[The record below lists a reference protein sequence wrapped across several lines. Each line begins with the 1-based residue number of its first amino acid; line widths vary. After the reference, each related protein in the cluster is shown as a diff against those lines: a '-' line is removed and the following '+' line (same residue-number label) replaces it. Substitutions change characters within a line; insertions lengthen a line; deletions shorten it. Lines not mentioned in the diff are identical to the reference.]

1 MSHSFDKHGLKVQSS
16 ASRLADRLLPQLAG
30 WIDCDDIA
38 QDIHLAELEN
48 PQARYGKSVQA
59 VDRGLKALG
68 KLIGEPETLTPDSRL
83 RPTESVALRR
93 TFWPETLRALR
104 VGVTRWKSQED
115 QTSPFRTFKVLFR
128 LYKRG
133 DSPEEIG
140 HIEDVTDTRVNQIHR
155 KAIVRFRHPQ
165 RACLLRPFLDRD

>member
-1 MSHSFDKHGLKVQSS
+1 MSHSFDKHDLRVKSS
-16 ASRLADRLLPQLAG
+16 ASRLADRLPPQLVG
-30 WIDCDDIA
+30 WIDRKDVE
-38 QDIHLAELEN
+38 QDILLKGLEN

-59 VDRGLKALG
+59 VDRDLRALG
-68 KLIGEPETLTPDSRL
+68 TRIGEPLTITPDSRL
-83 RPTESVALRR
+83 RPTESDALRR

-115 QTSPFRTFKVLFR
+115 QTSPFRTFKVLLR